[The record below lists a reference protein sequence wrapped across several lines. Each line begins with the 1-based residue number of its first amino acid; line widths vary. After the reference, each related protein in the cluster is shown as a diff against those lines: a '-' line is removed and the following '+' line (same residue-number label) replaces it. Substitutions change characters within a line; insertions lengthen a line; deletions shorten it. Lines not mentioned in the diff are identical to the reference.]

1 MTPSL
6 YPTQIRWKQRFEN
19 YQKALGWLREA
30 YRLKPVQEF
39 SLLEKQGIIQRFE
52 MCCELGWKVMKD
64 FLDYNNVTIDLI
76 APREIIKLAF
86 AANLVADGQGW
97 LDLMQDRNLL
107 SHVYDEAQFLA
118 ALTRIET
125 RYLALFGALE
135 QILLAQP

>member
-1 MTPSL
+1 
-6 YPTQIRWKQRFEN
+6 
-19 YQKALGWLREA
+19 
-30 YRLKPVQEF
+30 
-39 SLLEKQGIIQRFE
+39 
-52 MCCELGWKVMKD
+52 
-64 FLDYNNVTIDLI
+64 
-76 APREIIKLAF
+76 IKLAF